1 MKIIF
6 TSLTSP
12 YVKTGFANLKP
23 SGFMFVEE
31 GRWAMKAV
39 SAMGAGGTT
48 GAGNGTISDAV
59 GSIVGAIKENS
70 DDKDRLLLEL
80 VIAIDYFK
88 SSKEISE
95 FFSSKEISEFFE
107 KVLEGLAPKESETD
121 DWD

>member
-6 TSLTSP
+6 TNLVSP
-12 YVKTGFANLKP
+12 YTKTGFLNLKP

-31 GRWAMKAV
+31 GRWTMKII
-39 SAMGAGGTT
+39 SAGAGGTT
-48 GAGNGTISDAV
+48 SGNGSVEDAI

-80 VIAIDYFK
+80 EILIEYFK
-88 SSKEISE
+88 NSKELN
-95 FFSSKEISEFFE
+95 EFFE
-107 KVLEGLAPKESETD
+107 KVLEGIVPKEED